1 MGCLEGVFCADLR
14 SLPAE
19 SFSPEQQSMALI
31 LVLATLRLAFMARAL
46 GWEAHMI

>member
-31 LVLATLRLAFMARAL
+31 LVLATLLRLAFMAIRGIRVL
-46 GWEAHMI
+46 T